1 MLTLHYGLWVIMMYQ
16 CRFISCIQYTTV
28 VKDVDNGEGYA
39 CVEAGDKWEIFV
51 SSSQLCCEAKTVVKK
66 KKSFQKKLSSWNQG
80 LFFFSLSSVFKK
92 ILLRVVYQE
101 ILLNIQLVSNC
112 GCFQFVFPANLHKGQ
127 LTAYFSFIYFSTAQI
142 TND

>member
-1 MLTLHYGLWVIMMYQ
+1 MMYQ

-66 KKSFQKKLSSWNQG
+66 KKKNLSKKSCPVEIRAC
-80 LFFFSLSSVFKK
+80 FFS
-92 ILLRVVYQE
+92 
-101 ILLNIQLVSNC
+101 
-112 GCFQFVFPANLHKGQ
+112 H
-127 LTAYFSFIYFSTAQI
+127 
-142 TND
+142 

>member
-1 MLTLHYGLWVIMMYQ
+1 MMYQ

-66 KKSFQKKLSSWNQG
+66 KKKIFPKKVVQLKSG
-80 LFFFSLSSVFKK
+80 LVFFLIK
-92 ILLRVVYQE
+92 L
-101 ILLNIQLVSNC
+101 
-112 GCFQFVFPANLHKGQ
+112 CF
-127 LTAYFSFIYFSTAQI
+127 
-142 TND
+142 